1 MRQTRLTQF
10 AAGILMISLVL
21 FGCKKNLSDMTDGM
35 MFSLDMNSFLQNQVQ
50 VQIVNANYENSATI
64 PNAKISIIG
73 KDAEKVVDINGSKNI
88 IVEDQ
93 FANLAVSPGRPLSE
107 GNPAR
112 FTIKAEAPGF
122 LDYEKELVVNNVD
135 SFLNYTLEMIEIANP
150 PAGIDISIQQINLT
164 GDQPAVAIPSKSKD
178 IQASLI
184 VPANAKLMDEVGNKF
199 TGSAD
204 IRIDQFDV
212 AFEPVKANI
221 SNLITNFTHNT
232 YKNGVAEDF
241 NFSPLGYLRVNINNN
256 SGRKLQFDR
265 AAQMEVALSKQIT
278 DPISGEPLQ
287 AGDILMVYQK
297 DPANMGWS
305 FVEQTKLTTNASGN
319 LKANF
324 RFVGSDEIALART
337 RDQVDIASRTRNC
350 TNNLGIRFKRNSNV
364 NTLHYIAVVNAARP
378 TQVYLS
384 ASNVIVAN
392 NSTYNFSGAL
402 PQNVNVKVLVYQYE
416 SATDKGI
423 VVGETGSISSCLYS
437 TTNRLEVNV
446 NPPSY
451 TNNPIARFQ
460 LYTVCLESKLAYFH
474 EGRVQFRPAGSRAP
488 YRDMGLAQKTGNN
501 QIEITP
507 GRIRGDEVPGSNN
520 YSYLETDR
528 MVNNTT
534 YQFKTEII
542 GKRQKDGKTVRKT
555 YTRNRIFNITEFSF
569 VPIANQTT
577 PLKYDHYKMN
587 RSYWIA
593 PEDACED
600 FGY

>member
-221 SNLITNFTHNT
+221 SNLITNFSHNT

-305 FVEQTKLTTNASGN
+305 FVEQTKLTTDISGN

-350 TNNLGIRFKRNSNV
+350 TNNLGIRFKRNSNI

-392 NSTYNFSGAL
+392 NSTYNFSGTL

-577 PLKYDHYKMN
+577 PLKYDYYKMN